1 MDITLVVLAA
11 GMGSRYGGI
20 KQLDRLGPSGE
31 TIMDYSIYDAIRAGF
46 SRVVFV
52 IRHSFSAEFERDVV
66 AKLRNKID
74 VSLVYQ
80 ELDYIPEGI
89 TRNPDR
95 VKPWGTAH
103 AMLMAREAVGG
114 PFAVINADDFYG
126 FESYKLMAGF
136 LKNKGDQ
143 QSMEY
148 AMCGYRLENTLS
160 DHGSVSRGI
169 CHVDAEGYLQSVSEH
184 TSVIREG
191 DGSIVSQFDN
201 ERHILSPGNTVS
213 MNFWGFTTGI
223 FQHTE
228 RLFIDFLRR
237 SGMELKSEMYIP
249 VLVDE
254 MIKGGLARVR
264 VLNSDARWF
273 GVTYADD
280 KPMAMESIRALVAG
294 GAYPDRLW
302 Q

>member
-46 SRVVFV
+46 TRVVFV
-52 IRHSFSAEFERDVV
+52 IRHSFSAEFERDIA
-66 AKLRNKID
+66 AKLRGHID

-89 TRNPDR
+89 SPNPDR

-103 AMLMAREAVGG
+103 AMLMAGEAVSG

-126 FESYKLMAGF
+126 FESYALMAKF
-136 LKNKGDQ
+136 LKSQNDTHNK
-143 QSMEY
+143 EY

-160 DHGSVSRGI
+160 EHGSVSRGI
-169 CHVDAEGYLQSVSEH
+169 CHVDAGGYLQTVSEH
-184 TSVIREG
+184 TSVIRES
-191 DGSIVSQFDN
+191 DGTIVSEHGNHMHTLQPDN
-201 ERHILSPGNTVS
+201 IVS
-213 MNFWGFTTGI
+213 MNFWGFTPGI
-223 FQHTE
+223 FSHTL
-228 RLFIDFLRR
+228 RLFDEFLRK
-237 SGMELKSEMYIP
+237 SGQELKSEMYIP
-249 VLVDE
+249 ALVDV
-254 MIKGGLARVR
+254 MIKAGLTRVR

-273 GVTYADD
+273 GVTYAED

-294 GAYPDRLW
+294 GVYPEKLW
-302 Q
+302 